1 MIYQIELRHI
11 RYFLAVADELHFR
24 KAAERLFISQPGLS
38 RQIKVFEE
46 ELGVALFERHTRKVV
61 LTKVGEYLKIEFS
74 IQLKTLSH
82 TLENAKMLH
91 NGKKGVLKIGY
102 VGSAMQDVIP
112 DLLLRFEKNHPN
124 ILFNLKEIDNQ
135 HQLEDLL
142 SFSLDIGF
150 VRLERVPR
158 ALEIKSILKENFC
171 LVLPK
176 DHLIN
181 EDNFISLAQFKEESF
196 ILFDV
201 KYSASYHE
209 KVMQIF
215 DDCGFAPLSSHN
227 TIHSSSIFKLVENN
241 FGISIV
247 PKSLAQ
253 KRGHKIKFIE
263 LTSISQKTTLSVI
276 WNKKNTNPILNDVL
290 EIVDSLKTDTSLD
303 KFKLFKKIK

>member
-1 MIYQIELRHI
+1 MSYQIELRHM
-11 RYFLAVADELHFR
+11 RYFLAVAEELHFR

-38 RQIKVFEE
+38 RQIKVLEE
-46 ELGVALFERHTRKVV
+46 ALGVVLFERHTRKVV

-74 IQLKTLSH
+74 AQVKMLSH
-82 TLENAKMLH
+82 TLENAKMLQD
-91 NGKKGVLKIGY
+91 GKQGALKIGY
-102 VGSAMQDVIP
+102 VGSAMQEVIP
-112 DLLLRFEKNHPN
+112 NLLLNFEKKHPN
-124 ILFNLKEIDNQ
+124 ILCSLKEIDNQ
-135 HQLEDLL
+135 QQLEALL

-158 ALEIKSILKENFC
+158 ALEIKPILKENFC

-176 DHLIN
+176 DHEID
-181 EDNFISLAQFKEESF
+181 ESNFKSLRQFKEASF
-196 ILFDV
+196 ILFDAQ
-201 KYSASYHE
+201 YSASYHE

-215 DDCGFAPLSSHN
+215 DDCGFTPLNSHN
-227 TIHSSSIFKLVENN
+227 TIHSSSIFKLVENK

-263 LTSISQKTTLSVI
+263 LDMIAQKTTLSVI

-290 EIVDSLKTDTSLD
+290 ALL
-303 KFKLFKKIK
+303 

>member
-1 MIYQIELRHI
+1 MSYQIELRHM
-11 RYFLAVADELHFR
+11 RYFLAVAEELHFR

-38 RQIKVFEE
+38 RQIKVLEE
-46 ELGVALFERHTRKVV
+46 ALGVVLFERHTRKVV

-74 IQLKTLSH
+74 AQIKMLSH
-82 TLENAKMLH
+82 TLENAKMLQD
-91 NGKKGVLKIGY
+91 GKQGALKIGY
-102 VGSAMQDVIP
+102 VGSAMQEVIP
-112 DLLLRFEKNHPN
+112 NLLLNFEKKHPN
-124 ILFNLKEIDNQ
+124 ILCSLKEIDNQ
-135 HQLEDLL
+135 QQLEALL

-158 ALEIKSILKENFC
+158 ALEIKPILKENFC

-176 DHLIN
+176 DHEID
-181 EDNFISLAQFKEESF
+181 ESNFKSLRQFKEASF
-196 ILFDV
+196 ILFDAQ
-201 KYSASYHE
+201 YSASYHE

-215 DDCGFAPLSSHN
+215 DNCGFTPLNSHN
-227 TIHSSSIFKLVENN
+227 TIHSSSIFKLVENK

-263 LTSISQKTTLSVI
+263 LDMIAQKTTLSVI

-290 EIVDSLKTDTSLD
+290 ALL
-303 KFKLFKKIK
+303 

>member
-1 MIYQIELRHI
+1 MSYQIELRHM
-11 RYFLAVADELHFR
+11 RYFIAVAEELHFR

-38 RQIKVFEE
+38 RQIKVLEE
-46 ELGVALFERHTRKVV
+46 ALGVVLFERHTRKVV

-74 IQLKTLSH
+74 AQIKMLSH
-82 TLENAKMLH
+82 TLENAKMLQD
-91 NGKKGVLKIGY
+91 GKQGALKIGY
-102 VGSAMQDVIP
+102 VGSAMQEVIP
-112 DLLLRFEKNHPN
+112 NLLLNFEKKHPN
-124 ILFNLKEIDNQ
+124 ILCSLKEIDNQ
-135 HQLEDLL
+135 QQLEALL

-158 ALEIKSILKENFC
+158 ALEIKPILKENFC

-176 DHLIN
+176 DHEIG
-181 EDNFISLAQFKEESF
+181 ESNFKSLRQFKEASF
-196 ILFDV
+196 ILFDAQ
-201 KYSASYHE
+201 YSASYHE

-215 DDCGFAPLSSHN
+215 DDCGFTPLNSHN
-227 TIHSSSIFKLVENN
+227 TIHSSSIFKLVENK

-263 LTSISQKTTLSVI
+263 LDMIAQKTTLSVI

-290 EIVDSLKTDTSLD
+290 ALL
-303 KFKLFKKIK
+303 

>member
-1 MIYQIELRHI
+1 M
-11 RYFLAVADELHFR
+11 RYFLAVAEELHFR

-38 RQIKVFEE
+38 RQIKVLEE
-46 ELGVALFERHTRKVV
+46 ALGVVLFERHTRKVV

-74 IQLKTLSH
+74 AQIKMLSH
-82 TLENAKMLH
+82 TLENAKMLQD
-91 NGKKGVLKIGY
+91 GKQGALKIGY
-102 VGSAMQDVIP
+102 VGSAMQEVIP
-112 DLLLRFEKNHPN
+112 NLLLNFEKKHPN
-124 ILFNLKEIDNQ
+124 ILCSLKEIDNQ
-135 HQLEDLL
+135 QQLEALL

-158 ALEIKSILKENFC
+158 ALEIKPILKENFC

-176 DHLIN
+176 DHEID
-181 EDNFISLAQFKEESF
+181 ESNFKSLRQFKEASF
-196 ILFDV
+196 ILFDAQ
-201 KYSASYHE
+201 YSASYHE

-215 DDCGFAPLSSHN
+215 DDCGFTPLNSHN
-227 TIHSSSIFKLVENN
+227 TIHSSSIFKLVENK

-263 LTSISQKTTLSVI
+263 LDMIAQKTTLSVI

-290 EIVDSLKTDTSLD
+290 ALL
-303 KFKLFKKIK
+303 

>member
-1 MIYQIELRHI
+1 MSYQIELRHI
-11 RYFLAVADELHFR
+11 RYFLAVAEELHFR
-24 KAAERLFISQPGLS
+24 KAAEKLFISQPGLS
-38 RQIKVFEE
+38 RQIKILEE
-46 ELGVALFERHTRKVV
+46 ELGIVLFERHNRKVI
-61 LTKVGEYLKIEFS
+61 LTKVGQYLKEELS
-74 IQLKTLSH
+74 LQLKTLSH
-82 TLENAKMLH
+82 TLDTAKLLQD
-91 NGKKGVLKIGY
+91 GKKGALKIGY
-102 VGSAMQDVIP
+102 VGSAMQNVIP
-112 DLLLRFEKNHPN
+112 NLLLNFEKKNPD

-135 HQLEDLL
+135 KQIEGLL

-158 ALEIKSILKENFC
+158 TLEIKKILKENFC

-176 DHLIN
+176 SHLIN
-181 EDNFISLAQFKEESF
+181 EVNFKSLGQFKEESF
-196 ILFDV
+196 ILFDA

-215 DDCGFAPLSSHN
+215 DDCGFSPLISHN

-253 KRGHKIKFIE
+253 KSGHKIKFIE
-263 LTSISQKTTLSVI
+263 LDKIPQKTTLSVI

-290 EIVDSLKTDTSLD
+290 
-303 KFKLFKKIK
+303 KLL

>member
-1 MIYQIELRHI
+1 MSYQIELRHM
-11 RYFLAVADELHFR
+11 RYFLAVAEELHFR

-38 RQIKVFEE
+38 RQIKVLEE
-46 ELGVALFERHTRKVV
+46 ALGVVLFERHTRKVV

-74 IQLKTLSH
+74 AQIKMLSH
-82 TLENAKMLH
+82 TLENAKMLQD
-91 NGKKGVLKIGY
+91 GKQGALKIGY
-102 VGSAMQDVIP
+102 VGSAMQEVIP
-112 DLLLRFEKNHPN
+112 NLLLNFEKKHPN
-124 ILFNLKEIDNQ
+124 ILCSLKEIDNQ
-135 HQLEDLL
+135 QQLEALL

-158 ALEIKSILKENFC
+158 ALEIKPILKENFC

-176 DHLIN
+176 DHEIG
-181 EDNFISLAQFKEESF
+181 ESNFKSLRQFKEASF
-196 ILFDV
+196 ILFDAQ
-201 KYSASYHE
+201 YSASYHE

-215 DDCGFAPLSSHN
+215 DDCGFTPLNSHN
-227 TIHSSSIFKLVENN
+227 TIHSSSIFKLVENK

-263 LTSISQKTTLSVI
+263 LDMIAQKTTLSVI

-290 EIVDSLKTDTSLD
+290 ALL
-303 KFKLFKKIK
+303 

>member
-1 MIYQIELRHI
+1 MSYQIELRHM
-11 RYFLAVADELHFR
+11 RYFLAVAEELHFR

-38 RQIKVFEE
+38 RQIKVLEE
-46 ELGVALFERHTRKVV
+46 ALGVVLFERHTRKVV

-74 IQLKTLSH
+74 AQIKMLSH
-82 TLENAKMLH
+82 TLENAKMLQD
-91 NGKKGVLKIGY
+91 GKQGALKIGY
-102 VGSAMQDVIP
+102 VGSAMQEVIP
-112 DLLLRFEKNHPN
+112 NLLLNFEKKHPN
-124 ILFNLKEIDNQ
+124 ILCSLKEIDNQ
-135 HQLEDLL
+135 QQLEALL

-158 ALEIKSILKENFC
+158 ALEIKPILKENFC

-176 DHLIN
+176 DHEIG
-181 EDNFISLAQFKEESF
+181 ESNFKSLRQFKEASF
-196 ILFDV
+196 ILFDAQ
-201 KYSASYHE
+201 YSASYHE

-215 DDCGFAPLSSHN
+215 DDCGFTPLNSHN
-227 TIHSSSIFKLVENN
+227 TIHSSSIFKLVENK

-263 LTSISQKTTLSVI
+263 LDMIAQKTTLSVI

-290 EIVDSLKTDTSLD
+290 ELL
-303 KFKLFKKIK
+303 

>member
-1 MIYQIELRHI
+1 MSYQIELRHM
-11 RYFLAVADELHFR
+11 RYFLAVAEELHFR

-38 RQIKVFEE
+38 RQIKVLEE
-46 ELGVALFERHTRKVV
+46 ALGVVLFERHTRKVV

-74 IQLKTLSH
+74 AQIKMLSH
-82 TLENAKMLH
+82 TLENAKMLQD
-91 NGKKGVLKIGY
+91 GKQGALKIGY
-102 VGSAMQDVIP
+102 VGSAMQEVIP
-112 DLLLRFEKNHPN
+112 NLLLNFEKKHPN
-124 ILFNLKEIDNQ
+124 ILCSLKEIDNQ
-135 HQLEDLL
+135 QQLEALL

-158 ALEIKSILKENFC
+158 TLEIKPILKENFC

-176 DHLIN
+176 DHEID
-181 EDNFISLAQFKEESF
+181 ESNFKSLRQFKEASF
-196 ILFDV
+196 ILFDAQ
-201 KYSASYHE
+201 YSASYHE

-215 DDCGFAPLSSHN
+215 DDCGFTPLNSHN
-227 TIHSSSIFKLVENN
+227 TIHSSSIFKLVENK

-263 LTSISQKTTLSVI
+263 LDMIAQKTTLSVI

-290 EIVDSLKTDTSLD
+290 ALL
-303 KFKLFKKIK
+303 